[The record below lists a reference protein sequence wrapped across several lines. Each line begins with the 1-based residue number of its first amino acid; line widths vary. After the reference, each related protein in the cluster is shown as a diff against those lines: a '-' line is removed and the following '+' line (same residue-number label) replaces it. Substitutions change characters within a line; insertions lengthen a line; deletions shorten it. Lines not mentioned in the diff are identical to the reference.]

1 MGMNVNNVKM
11 RFIDALCPPAML
23 YLIFLVVQVALDVS
37 MGHLMTAGVKTLLG
51 GAFVFILD
59 ALCGIDLGI
68 VSWFIVAVPFV
79 VTALATAVALGLDAD
94 RRVTSKVKESF
105 TPKAEGT
112 PTGDAPA
119 MNSGPTLKPSSPS
132 KTEKFTIQPESLSS
146 PSGKLVNVD
155 SAVDYPF
162 SSNSPF

>member
-1 MGMNVNNVKM
+1 M

-37 MGHLMTAGVKTLLG
+37 MGHLMTAGVKTVLG

-79 VTALATAVALGLDAD
+79 ITALATAVALGLDAD
-94 RRVTSKVKESF
+94 RRVTAKVKESF
-105 TPKAEGT
+105 TPKDKGT
-112 PTGDAPA
+112 PTEDAPS
-119 MNSGPTLKPSSPS
+119 MNSRPTMKPSASS
-132 KTEKFTIQPESLSS
+132 KKEKFTIQPESLSS
-146 PSGKLVNVD
+146 PSGKLVD
-155 SAVDYPF
+155 ISEAVDYPF
-162 SSNSPF
+162 SSNAPF